1 MTSGSKAILIVED
14 DADLRFFMNA
24 ALKRNGFTTVEA
36 ANGVEALDLIEQS
49 EPALVILDM
58 KMPVMNGWEFAR
70 LMREKFGKHIP
81 IIVSTAAQDPASR
94 AQDVDAA
101 AWLAKPF
108 SVADLVTTVNRH
120 IRR

>member
-1 MTSGSKAILIVED
+1 MTTDSKAILIVED

-24 ALKRNGFTTVEA
+24 ALKRSGFKTAEA
-36 ANGVEALDLIEQS
+36 ANGAEALELIEQA
-49 EPALVILDM
+49 EPALILLDM

-70 LMREKFGKHIP
+70 LLRERFGSGIP
-81 IIVSTAAQDPASR
+81 IIVSTAAQDPAGR

-108 SVADLVTTVNRH
+108 SVADLVATVSRH
-120 IRR
+120 MRR